1 MRDYTEVI
9 SNLKKT
15 ISKGGAESVISALK
29 KTLILVIK
37 KQRQNEQK

>member
-1 MRDYTEVI
+1 MRDYTQVI
-9 SNLKKT
+9 LNLKNT

-37 KQRQNEQK
+37 KQKQNEQE